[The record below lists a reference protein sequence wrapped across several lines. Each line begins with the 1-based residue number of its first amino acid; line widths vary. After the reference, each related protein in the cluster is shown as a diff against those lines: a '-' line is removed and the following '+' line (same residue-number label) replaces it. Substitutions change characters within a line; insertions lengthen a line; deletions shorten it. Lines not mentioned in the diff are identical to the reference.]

1 MAEDEDRSSIEARL
15 RSALDSLDQF
25 SKRTSDSIA
34 SRMNRKEK
42 APSDKTVQER
52 TAEMMDRARDG
63 IVRFNTGVSERIQG
77 AQIRSKASKAKG
89 MSLAAFRRVGLL
101 LSGLLSYSPYLIPA
115 IILLQSS
122 IWIGILSEGTLSNS
136 LVSDLEVGMGE
147 SARNAW
153 LVDLNR
159 RGLASIPSDDEFR
172 YRHAAPGRDILVIQ
186 FRHHLRA
193 SARIV
198 GDVPPEEQEIV
209 VLPRLGIW
217 RVNSPPSDNNGG
229 RGPQPPDDIAL
240 LNVPHRH
247 ILRTL
252 LPL

>member
-42 APSDKTVQER
+42 APSEKTVQER

-153 LVDLNR
+153 LVT
-159 RGLASIPSDDEFR
+159 S
-172 YRHAAPGRDILVIQ
+172 
-186 FRHHLRA
+186 
-193 SARIV
+193 IV
-198 GDVPPEEQEIV
+198 GASLAYLLMMSFDTGTQLLDVTSSSSS
-209 VLPRLGIW
+209 LTS
-217 RVNSPPSDNNGG
+217 SPCFCSY
-229 RGPQPPDDIAL
+229 R
-240 LNVPHRH
+240 R
-247 ILRTL
+247 
-252 LPL
+252 